1 MSQAINAVYEGGAF
15 RLLEESDLPL
25 SEGQRVRLRIE
36 MPDDM
41 LELAADVYEG
51 LSEEQIA
58 EVERAALDRREFFGE
73 DDAR

>member
-1 MSQAINAVYEGGAF
+1 MSQAVNAVYEGGTF

-41 LELAADVYEG
+41 LELAADV
-51 LSEEQIA
+51 
-58 EVERAALDRREFFGE
+58 
-73 DDAR
+73 